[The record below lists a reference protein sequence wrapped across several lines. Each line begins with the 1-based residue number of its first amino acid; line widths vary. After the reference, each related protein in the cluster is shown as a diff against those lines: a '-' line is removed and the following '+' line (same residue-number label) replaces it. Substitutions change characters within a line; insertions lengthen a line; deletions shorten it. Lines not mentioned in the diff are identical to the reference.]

1 MTEQLILSQLY
12 TMPENLKMEVLDFTN
27 YLVAKYQLKQS
38 SKKYPVFGSA
48 KDKYVLS
55 SDFDEPLEDFKDYM

>member
-27 YLVAKYQLKQS
+27 YLVAKYHLKEQP
-38 SKKYPVFGSA
+38 KKYPIFGSA
-48 KDKYVLS
+48 KGKYVLS
-55 SDFDEPLEDFKDYM
+55 ADFDEPLEDF